1 MRILNILGVAAIV
14 IVLVAWPVI
23 ALANDA
29 IDSEE
34 IASGRDGY
42 RPSDTPHSLP
52 WLAIFLGMLSIV
64 VILAPAFKNA
74 RRTHLD

>member
-1 MRILNILGVAAIV
+1 MRILNILGVAAILA
-14 IVLVAWPVI
+14 VLIAWPVI
-23 ALANDA
+23 ALASDA

-34 IASGRDGY
+34 IAPGRDGY
-42 RPSDTPHSLP
+42 RPPDTPHSLP